1 MYEYTIIIIRN
12 YQIINYLINKYREY
26 AFVIPVF
33 IYTDRNLVEQRLL
46 LDGYSQEKIAYRLE
60 RSESCWQDY
69 LENDYLEIPI
79 IINNSSKADFHR
91 KIKQLFQSK
100 LVKEKYNYL
109 YINPFL
115 KYELISPLYGYK
127 QIMQNKL
134 KMYPFE
140 KNVFL
145 MMKFRN
151 ENLSTFKYIK
161 KELKQRGFNCVRA
174 DDKEWAH
181 ITDTSFNPMA
191 VLYCCKYGIALFDEA
206 EKVLHTT
213 QM

>member
-1 MYEYTIIIIRN
+1 M
-12 YQIINYLINKYREY
+12 K
-26 AFVIPVF
+26 
-33 IYTDRNLVEQRLL
+33 
-46 LDGYSQEKIAYRLE
+46 LDGYTQEKIDYRLE

-91 KIKQLFQSK
+91 KIKQLFESK

-109 YINPFL
+109 YINPSL

-127 QIMQNKL
+127 AIMQSKL
-134 KMYPFE
+134 EKFPFE

-151 ENLSTFKYIK
+151 ENMNTLKRTSNKEDSIVSGQMIK
-161 KELKQRGFNCVRA
+161 IGLILQIPLLILWQYCIVANTELLCLMKQ
-174 DDKEWAH
+174 KKMLP
-181 ITDTSFNPMA
+181 IIQM
-191 VLYCCKYGIALFDEA
+191 
-206 EKVLHTT
+206 LH
-213 QM
+213 MNLE

>member
-1 MYEYTIIIIRN
+1 MTS
-12 YQIINYLINKYREY
+12 KYKDK

-33 IYTDRNLVEQRLL
+33 IYTDRNLVEQRLK
-46 LDGYSQEKIAYRLE
+46 LDGYTQEKIDYRLE

-91 KIKQLFQSK
+91 KIKQLFESK

-109 YINPFL
+109 YINPSL

-127 QIMQNKL
+127 AIMQSKL
-134 KMYPFE
+134 EKFPFE

-151 ENLSTFKYIK
+151 ENMNTLKRTSNKEDSIVSGQMIK
-161 KELKQRGFNCVRA
+161 IGLILQIPLLILWQYCIVANTELLCLMKQ
-174 DDKEWAH
+174 KKMLP
-181 ITDTSFNPMA
+181 IIQM
-191 VLYCCKYGIALFDEA
+191 
-206 EKVLHTT
+206 LH
-213 QM
+213 MNLE